1 VLAHADKDI
10 GQVVIGKDFIELDV
24 PGEDD
29 ILDAERFNIGGKPL
43 VVALGVAAAH
53 KEQPA
58 FGVQV
63 LFVPGKGADDILL
76 VFVRRNPP
84 DKDQVNPIIAVAV
97 QHGLVGGLVVIFKR
111 DQDGTDFNRAGE
123 AGFAQVLLVVIR

>member
-1 VLAHADKDI
+1 MHGFGKRYAETFVLAHADKDI

-29 ILDAERFNIGGKPL
+29 IMYAERFNIGGKPL

-53 KEQPA
+53 KKQPA

-63 LFVPGKGADDILL
+63 LLYQAKARMISSWCLCGAT
-76 VFVRRNPP
+76 RPT
-84 DKDQVNPIIAVAV
+84 K
-97 QHGLVGGLVVIFKR
+97 
-111 DQDGTDFNRAGE
+111 
-123 AGFAQVLLVVIR
+123 IRLTQSSR